1 MTTRLTPL
9 NEIGD
14 GSQSCAGGQPL
25 DHVRLVHRAITTTVC
40 KTIRQ
45 DPVSGVATK
54 LARGDSNS
62 RAPGFWGPHPDL
74 AQGTG
79 ASGPRHGCSP
89 IEDRR

>member
-45 DPVSGVATK
+45 DPVSGVATNLRGVIRI
-54 LARGDSNS
+54 LARRNFW
-62 RAPGFWGPHPDL
+62 APPPPDR
-74 AQGTG
+74 TV
-79 ASGPRHGCSP
+79 R
-89 IEDRR
+89 